1 MTGFQLRAGGRTIVP
16 RKSLAVS
23 AILSDLEQ
31 TGLFANAILALQ
43 WRSKVMSLRENLLMS
58 AIVLVP
64 VLFLFLAASDMIR

>member
-1 MTGFQLRAGGRTIVP
+1 MP

-31 TGLFANAILALQ
+31 TGLFAIAILALQ
-43 WRSKVMSLRENLLMS
+43 WSSKVMSLRENLLMS